1 MILKELGNIDIYLLD
16 QLMKERIKPS
26 MRILDAGC
34 GRGRNMEY
42 FIRKDFDV
50 WGVDKQE
57 EAISLLKEQCDQWNP
72 AYDTTKFSVAD
83 LINLPFPEE
92 YFNWIIS
99 SAVLHFAESQSHFM
113 LLFEEMVRV
122 LAPNGVIWFRMTAK
136 HTIEHLAQQIHEE
149 VYVLPD
155 GSTRYLLD
163 LMILQALMKKHHLQL
178 VDPFKTVNVSDVRTM
193 ATVVLQKRGQ
203 KSDRQLH

>member
-34 GRGRNMEY
+34 GIGRNVEY
-42 FIRKDFDV
+42 LIRKGFDV

-57 EAISLLKEQCDQWNP
+57 EAINILKENCHHWNP
-72 AYDTTKFSVAD
+72 EYDVAKFSVAD
-83 LINLPFPEE
+83 LVNLPFSDQ

-99 SAVLHFAESQSHFM
+99 SAVLHFAENQAHFIR
-113 LLFEEMVRV
+113 LFDEMVRV
-122 LAPNGVIWFRMTAK
+122 LAIHGVIWFRMTTK
-136 HTIEHLAQQIHEE
+136 HTIEHLAQQVHGD

-163 LMILQALMKKHHLQL
+163 LMVLKTIMKKHQLQL

-193 ATVVLQKRGQ
+193 ATVVLQKVG
-203 KSDRQLH
+203 

>member
-1 MILKELGNIDIYLLD
+1 MILKEFGNIDIYLLD
-16 QLMKERIKPS
+16 QLMKDRIKPS

-34 GRGRNMEY
+34 GIGRNVEY
-42 FIRKDFDV
+42 LIRKGFDV

-57 EAISLLKEQCDQWNP
+57 EAIHIMKENCHHGNP
-72 AYDTTKFSVAD
+72 EYDATRFSIAD
-83 LINLPFPEE
+83 LVNLSFADQ

-99 SAVLHFAESQSHFM
+99 SAVLHFAENQAHFTR
-113 LLFEEMVRV
+113 LFDEMVRV
-122 LAPNGVIWFRMTAK
+122 LAVNGVIWFRMTTK
-136 HTIEHLAQQIHEE
+136 HTIEHLAQQVHGD

-163 LMILQALMKKHHLQL
+163 LMVLKTIMKKHQLQL

-193 ATVVLQKRGQ
+193 ATVVLQKVG
-203 KSDRQLH
+203 